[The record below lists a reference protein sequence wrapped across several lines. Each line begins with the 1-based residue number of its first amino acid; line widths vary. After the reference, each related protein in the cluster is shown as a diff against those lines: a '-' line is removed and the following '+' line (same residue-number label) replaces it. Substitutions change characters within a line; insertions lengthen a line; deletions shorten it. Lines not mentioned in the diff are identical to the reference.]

1 MGTQASTSPG
11 NGDELGPELRLEVG
25 ELELPEI
32 GEGL

>member
-1 MGTQASTSPG
+1 MGTQASTSLGHGHEP
-11 NGDELGPELRLEVG
+11 GPELRLEVG